1 MGSEVQPDQPAPVV
15 PAPPVAQAPPVQVAP
30 IVQNQAESEID
41 CGSTED
47 EELQKLRDL
56 YLKRFGCQLPQP
68 EKKSARSEI
77 YDLDLNLIDLTNNDE
92 EMEADNAAPVLIQVK
107 IVVKTEPTEV
117 AKADDNTTDPNR
129 LVFFLFFCLVF
140 FLPFCLVFFLSFCFF
155 SSVFCTLFCFRT
167 NLLMLCTFN
176 SKTKQLFKFFII
188 PNFLFFRS
196 RLH

>member
-47 EELQKLRDL
+47 EDLQKLRDL
-56 YLKRFGCQLPQP
+56 YLKRFGCQLPEP

-77 YDLDLNLIDLTNNDE
+77 YDLDLNLIDLTNKDE

-155 SSVFCTLFCFRT
+155 FFC
-167 NLLMLCTFN
+167 LLYSLLL
-176 SKTKQLFKFFII
+176 SDQPSDVVYL
-188 PNFLFFRS
+188 
-196 RLH
+196 